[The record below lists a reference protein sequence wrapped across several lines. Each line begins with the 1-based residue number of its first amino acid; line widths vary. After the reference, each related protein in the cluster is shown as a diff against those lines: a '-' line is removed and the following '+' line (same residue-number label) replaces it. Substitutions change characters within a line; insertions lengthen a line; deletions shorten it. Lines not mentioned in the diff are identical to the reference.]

1 MKSPEQDLF
10 DTMFSLSLSKGYR
23 TFDYLPAAEES
34 YPFVYIGNQFE
45 TGRYTKA
52 HAFGNIVQRIIIYHT
67 HRNRRDMTTML
78 DELRKGMMG
87 VREGR
92 DNYLTF
98 KRANSQVLIDRSTG
112 TPLLQGIIEVEYRYN
127 RKGGVHQ

>member
-1 MKSPEQDLF
+1 
-10 DTMFSLSLSKGYR
+10 
-23 TFDYLPAAEES
+23 
-34 YPFVYIGNQFE
+34 
-45 TGRYTKA
+45 
-52 HAFGNIVQRIIIYHT
+52 
-67 HRNRRDMTTML
+67 MTTML
-78 DELRKGMMG
+78 DELRKGMMS